1 MERERIVQVFFYG
14 FFAVM
19 GYELYQVLE
28 PFLTPIAWAI
38 LLAFLAHPAL
48 LQLNR
53 VVRSR
58 TTCAVIMTIAVSL
71 GVILPALW
79 LSARLVTEAQSLYT
93 EISNFVGTGGGVSK
107 LGSWL
112 RGTHPGA
119 KLDAMLVRRGI
130 SLEDEISKFAVQGAR
145 VTSDYVIEHGGSLA
159 SNVASSV
166 VHFAIALLTFF
177 YLLRDGESYYE
188 GLRELTP
195 LHDEDKAAV
204 FETLR
209 ATLSSVMRGL
219 MLTALLDGASIGLA
233 YFVLAVPYWAFLAIL
248 TAACG
253 LLPFGGTT
261 ITWGPVAIYLAVE
274 RGWVP
279 AVVLVVWAGITL
291 LIVDNFIKPMA
302 MKHGTG
308 LPALALFFGLAGGIE
323 AFGPLGIFAGPA
335 VLSVFAA
342 LLRVYRR
349 IYIGEEAHAP
359 APPPQVRPPHVE
371 PQARRRRNRKERQ

>member
-1 MERERIVQVFFYG
+1 MERERIVQVFFFG
-14 FFAVM
+14 FFALM
-19 GYELYQVLE
+19 AYELYQVLD
-28 PFLTPIAWAI
+28 PFLSTIAWAI

-53 VVRSR
+53 VVRNR
-58 TTCAVIMTIAVSL
+58 TTCAIIMTIVVAL
-71 GVILPALW
+71 GVILPAIW
-79 LSARLVTEAQSLYT
+79 LSARLVAEAQSLYV
-93 EISNFVGTGGGVSK
+93 EISGFVGAGGEVSK
-107 LGSWL
+107 LGGWL
-112 RGTHPGA
+112 RGTPPGA
-119 KLDAMLVRRGI
+119 RLDAMLVSRGI
-130 SLEDEISKFAVQGAR
+130 SLEDEISKFAVQGAK
-145 VTSDYVIEHGGSLA
+145 VTSDYVIQHGGALA
-159 SNVASSV
+159 SNVASTV
-166 VHFAIALLTFF
+166 IHFALALFTFF

-195 LHDEDKAAV
+195 LHEEDKTAV

-219 MLTALLDGASIGLA
+219 MLTALLDGVSIGLA
-233 YFVLAVPYWAFLAIL
+233 YFALGVPYWAFLAIL

-261 ITWGPVAIYLAVE
+261 ITWVPVAIYLGVE
-274 RGWVP
+274 SGWVP
-279 AVVLVVWAGITL
+279 AAVLVVWAAITL
-291 LIVDNFIKPMA
+291 LIVDNFIKPIA

-335 VLSVFAA
+335 VFSVFAA

-359 APPPQVRPPHVE
+359 AAPPHVE
-371 PQARRRRNRKERQ
+371 PQAGRRRIRKERQ

>member
-1 MERERIVQVFFYG
+1 MEHERIVQVFFFG
-14 FFAVM
+14 FFALM
-19 GYELYQVLE
+19 AYELYQVLD
-28 PFLTPIAWAI
+28 PFLSTIAWAI

-58 TTCAVIMTIAVSL
+58 TTCAIIITIVVAL
-71 GVILPALW
+71 GVILPAIW
-79 LSARLVTEAQSLYT
+79 LSARLVAEAQSLYV
-93 EISNFVGTGGGVSK
+93 EISEFVGAGGGVSK

-112 RGTHPGA
+112 RGTPPGA
-119 KLDAMLVRRGI
+119 RLDAMLVRRGI
-130 SLEDEISKFAVQGAR
+130 SLEDEISKFAVQGAK
-145 VTSDYVIEHGGSLA
+145 VTSDYVIQHGGALA
-159 SNVASSV
+159 SNVASTV
-166 VHFAIALLTFF
+166 IHFALALFTFF

-195 LHDEDKAAV
+195 LHEEDKAAV

-219 MLTALLDGASIGLA
+219 MLTALL
-233 YFVLAVPYWAFLAIL
+233 AIL
-248 TAACG
+248 TAASG

-261 ITWGPVAIYLAVE
+261 ITWVPVAIYLGVE
-274 RGWVP
+274 SGWVP

-291 LIVDNFIKPMA
+291 LIVDNFIKPIA
-302 MKHGTG
+302 MKHCTG

-335 VLSVFAA
+335 VVSVFAA

-349 IYIGEEAHAP
+349 IYIGEEAHVP
-359 APPPQVRPPHVE
+359 AGPSHVE
-371 PQARRRRNRKERQ
+371 PQARRRRIRKERR

>member
-19 GYELYQVLE
+19 AYELYQVLD

-58 TTCAVIMTIAVSL
+58 TTCAVIMTIAVVL
-71 GVILPALW
+71 GVILPAIW
-79 LSARLVTEAQSLYT
+79 LSARLVAEAQSLYT

-107 LGSWL
+107 LGNWL
-112 RGTHPGA
+112 RGTPPGA
-119 KLDAMLVRRGI
+119 RLDAMLVRRGI
-130 SLEDEISKFAVQGAR
+130 SLEDEISKFAVQGAK
-145 VTSDYVIEHGGSLA
+145 VTSDYVIQHGGALA
-159 SNVASSV
+159 SNVASTV
-166 VHFAIALLTFF
+166 IHFAIALFTFF

-195 LHDEDKAAV
+195 LHEQDKAAV

-219 MLTALLDGASIGLA
+219 MLTALLDGVSIGLA
-233 YFVLAVPYWAFLAIL
+233 YFVLGVPYWAFLAIL

-261 ITWGPVAIYLAVE
+261 ITWVPVAIYLGVE
-274 RGWVP
+274 SGWVP
-279 AVVLVVWAGITL
+279 AAVLVVWAAITL
-291 LIVDNFIKPMA
+291 LIVDNFIKPIA

-308 LPALALFFGLAGGIE
+308 LPALALFFGLAGGLE

-335 VLSVFAA
+335 VVSVFAA

-349 IYIGEEAHAP
+349 IYIGADAHAP
-359 APPPQVRPPHVE
+359 AGRVE
-371 PQARRRRNRKERQ
+371 PQPRRRRIRKERQ